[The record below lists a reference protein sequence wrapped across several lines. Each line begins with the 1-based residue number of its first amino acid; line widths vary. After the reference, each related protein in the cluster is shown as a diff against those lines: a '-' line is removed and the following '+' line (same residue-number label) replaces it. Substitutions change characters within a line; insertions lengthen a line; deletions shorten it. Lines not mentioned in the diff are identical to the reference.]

1 MDKEDFLLDVEDG
14 IATITFNRPE
24 KVNAMG
30 VHYSARFNQAL
41 DRVEADPSV
50 RCLIITGAGNTFNG
64 GGDLHEIMSTDAAD
78 MEGELKLIRG
88 YNLLAKRIY
97 YFDIPVIAAVN
108 GPAVGGG
115 AGIAM
120 ACDFALASDTARYD
134 LFFQRLGLSAAD
146 VGVPWLLNRA
156 IGPGL
161 ANYYLLT
168 AGSIDAQTGHRLGL
182 FVDVAAPEKLL
193 DAARAAARKIVDA
206 SDRAV
211 RISKLSLRHGV
222 NMDFSANM
230 EVEAYLQSYAFRT
243 PEHKQRIGEYR
254 ARLSKKGK

>member
-30 VHYSARFNQAL
+30 IHYSARFNDVL
-41 DRVEADPSV
+41 NRVEADQAV
-50 RCLIITGAGNTFNG
+50 RCLILTGAGKTFNG
-64 GGDLHEIMSTDAAD
+64 GGDLHEIMSPEASD
-78 MEGELKLIRG
+78 MEQELKLIRG
-88 YNLLAKRIY
+88 YNMLAKRLY

-115 AGIAM
+115 AGIAL
-120 ACDFALASDTARYD
+120 ACDFAFASETARYD
-134 LFFQRLGLSAAD
+134 LFFQRLGLAVAD

-156 IGPGL
+156 IGPGM

-168 AGSIDAQTGHRLGL
+168 GGSIDAQTGRQLGL
-182 FVDVAAPEKLL
+182 FVDVLAPEQLL
-193 DAARAAARKIVDA
+193 EAARGAARKIVDA

-222 NMDFSANM
+222 NMEFSANM
-230 EVEAYLQSYAFRT
+230 EVEAYLQSHAFRT
-243 PEHKQRIGEYR
+243 PEHKQRIGDYR
-254 ARLSKKGK
+254 ARLSTKGK